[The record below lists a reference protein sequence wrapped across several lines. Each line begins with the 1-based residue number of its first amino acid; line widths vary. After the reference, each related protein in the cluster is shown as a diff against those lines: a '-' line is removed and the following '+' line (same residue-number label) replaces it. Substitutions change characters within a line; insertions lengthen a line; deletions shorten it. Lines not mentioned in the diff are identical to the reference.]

1 LNTPQVDPATGN
13 LDLLILVTLAY
24 VLAVGYLGLKGYRE
38 TRSSTDYLLA
48 GRTVHPVV
56 MALSYGA
63 TFVSTAAI
71 VGFGGVAAQL
81 GMGLLWLTFL
91 NVAVGIFLAF
101 VVLGKRTRRMGRNL
115 DAHTFPELLGRRYGS
130 RFIQIFAGLAI
141 FLLMPLYAA
150 AVLRGGA
157 EFLRST
163 FPIDLRVA
171 TFLFAAIIATYVVVG
186 GLRGVL
192 YTDALQGGIMFAGM
206 LVLLVLTYGQLGG
219 VTGAHSALAGLA
231 DRVPRNLA
239 DAGMTGWTSMPS
251 LGSPLWYTLVT
262 TLILGVGIGVLAQPQ
277 LVVRFM
283 TVRSGRELNRAVLVG
298 GVFILVMTGTAF
310 TVGPLSNVYFVRA
323 QGSLAVAAAGG
334 NVDGVIPLYINQAM
348 PSWFVVLFT
357 LTLLSAAMST
367 VSSQF
372 HAIGTAIGRDVYE
385 QAVPRSGMEE
395 RSVPVSRIG
404 ITVAFVMTVALALW
418 LPTGIVAAA
427 TAVFFGTCAAAFL
440 PAYVGGLFTR
450 RITRAGATAGIVTG
464 MIVALGWLT
473 FAHTANAGRLM
484 IGPALLGRPSLVAF
498 PWNAIDPLV
507 IALPVSIL
515 TTLVV
520 SLLTRPLDADHVE
533 RAMTGLN
540 GGRH

>member
-1 LNTPQVDPATGN
+1 MTSPPADLASGN
-13 LDLLILVTLAY
+13 LDVLILVTLAF
-24 VLAVGYLGLKGYRE
+24 VLAVAYLGLKGYRE
-38 TRSSTDYLLA
+38 TRSTTDYLLA
-48 GRTVHPVV
+48 GRNVHPVV

-115 DAHTFPELLGRRYGS
+115 DAHTFPELLGRRYDS

-163 FPIDLRVA
+163 FPIDLPVA

-206 LVLLVLTYGQLGG
+206 LLLLVLTYGHLGG
-219 VTGAHSALAGLA
+219 VSEAHGALAELA
-231 DRVPRNLA
+231 DRVPETLA
-239 DAGMTGWTSMPS
+239 AAGMTGWTSMPTP
-251 LGSPLWYTLVT
+251 GSPLWYTLVT

-310 TVGPLSNVYFVRA
+310 TVGPLSNVYFMRT

-334 NVDGVIPLYINQAM
+334 NIDGVIPLYINQAM
-348 PSWFVVLFT
+348 PSWFVVLFM

-385 QAVPRSGMEE
+385 QAVPRGGLDN

-404 ITVAFVMTVALALW
+404 IIVAFVMTVALALW
-418 LPTGIVAAA
+418 LPAGIVAAA

-440 PAYVGGLFTR
+440 PAYVGGLFAR
-450 RITRAGATAGIVTG
+450 RITRAGATAGIVAG
-464 MIVALGWLT
+464 MVVALGWLT
-473 FAHTANAGRLM
+473 FAHAANAARLM
-484 IGPALLGRPSLVAF
+484 IGPALMGRPSLVPF

-507 IALPVSIL
+507 VGLAVSVL

-520 SLLTRPLDADHVE
+520 SLLTPPLDADHVE
-533 RAMTGLN
+533 RTMMGLN
-540 GGRH
+540 RGRR